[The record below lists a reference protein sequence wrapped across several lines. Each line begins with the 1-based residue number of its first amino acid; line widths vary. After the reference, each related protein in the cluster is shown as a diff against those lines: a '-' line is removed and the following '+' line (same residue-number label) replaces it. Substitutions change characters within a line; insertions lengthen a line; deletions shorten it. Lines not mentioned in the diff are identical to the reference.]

1 MSKEILEGVRLVEKE
16 KGIEPGTLLAA
27 IEDAL
32 LAAYRKMPDARH
44 PVRVDLDR
52 ETLDF
57 TAWSVTPQAWDAYL
71 EAHPHHQILAEA
83 PPDET
88 EIVSAADEPA
98 TDEEPE
104 PEPEIEWDWFGDEV
118 LVDVTPENF
127 SRIAGQT
134 AKQVLRQRINEAE
147 RSMMYDEY
155 ADRVGE
161 IVTGIVQQ
169 DDHRYAFVDLGRM
182 EAILPGSEKVPG
194 ERYEQGSRIKAVIIE
209 VRSEGK
215 GPQVVL
221 SRRSDE
227 LIRQLFEL
235 EVPEIADGLVEIRAV
250 AREPGYRAK
259 IAVESKTQGVDPVG
273 ACVGPRGSR
282 VRMVVSELRGEKIDI
297 IPWNDEPA
305 RFVAKALAPAKV
317 REVYVDDEH
326 RQATVVV
333 PDGELS
339 LAIGKEGL
347 NARLAHRLTGW
358 RIDIV
363 SETEYYAEE
372 AEHTYTGVATE
383 DGGRVPRPLRRRHIV
398 RQALSEPGPRR
409 KPLLRCPGPPGAG
422 GQAEEPAGNRPRPRP
437 PVRRLRPARRPGPAS
452 FGCARCVGRLS
463 SIGQRRLGAG
473 ACTSDPSAACAGHAR
488 RREALATAA
497 KNARLHA
504 APPTWR
510 SRCGMERPEAAWK
523 DLTIVAKKT
532 AEQEKPQEPASRARR
547 TAAEPVEAAEAAAP
561 TRCPPNVVDDE
572 EEPGAS
578 TARRPP
584 RPPSGPGQPGRH
596 ARPQR
601 GVAEAAAES

>member
-1 MSKEILEGVRLVEKE
+1 MSKELLEGVKALEKE
-16 KGIEPGTLLAA
+16 RGIEAETLLSA
-27 IEDAL
+27 IEEAL
-32 LAAYRKMPDARH
+32 LAAYKKMPDARH

-52 ETLDF
+52 ESGDYIV
-57 TAWSVTPQAWDAYL
+57 WSVAPEAWESYL
-71 EAHPHHQILAEA
+71 EAHPHHR
-83 PPDET
+83 PP
-88 EIVSAADEPA
+88 EPV
-98 TDEEPE
+98 EEPEPEQAQPAPDGAEQPAEEEE
-104 PEPEIEWDWFGDEV
+104 PEPEIEWGWFQPAQM
-118 LVDVTPENF
+118 VDVTPEGF

-134 AKQVLRQRINEAE
+134 AKQVLRQRIHEAE
-147 RSMMYDEY
+147 RSIMYDEY

-169 DDHRYAFVDLGRM
+169 DDNRYAFVDLGKM

-235 EVPEIADGLVEIRAV
+235 EVPEIADGLVSIRAV

-259 IAVESKTQGVDPVG
+259 IAVESKVQGVDPVG

-317 REVYVDDEH
+317 REVYVDDDAQ
-326 RQATVVV
+326 QATVVV

-363 SETEYYAEE
+363 SETEHYADDSDVP
-372 AEHTYTGVATE
+372 YTGAEGEE
-383 DGGRVPRPLRRRHIV
+383 DEFPGRCIAVTSSGKRCPN
-398 RQALSEPGPRR
+398 QALEGSRYCGV
-409 KPLLRCPGPPGAG
+409 
-422 GQAEEPAGNRPRPRP
+422 PA
-437 PVRRLRPARRPGPAS
+437 
-452 FGCARCVGRLS
+452 
-463 SIGQRRLGAG
+463 
-473 ACTSDPSAACAGHAR
+473 H
-488 RREALATAA
+488 RELAA
-497 KNARLHA
+497 KEE
-504 APPTWR
+504 
-510 SRCGMERPEAAWK
+510 G
-523 DLTIVAKKT
+523 
-532 AEQEKPQEPASRARR
+532 
-547 TAAEPVEAAEAAAP
+547 AAA
-561 TRCPPNVVDDE
+561 
-572 EEPGAS
+572 S
-578 TARRPP
+578 
-584 RPPSGPGQPGRH
+584 
-596 ARPQR
+596 
-601 GVAEAAAES
+601 

>member
-1 MSKEILEGVRLVEKE
+1 MSKEILEGVKLVEKE
-16 KGIEPGTLLAA
+16 KGIEADTLLAA

-32 LAAYRKMPDARH
+32 LAAYRKMPDARY
-44 PVRVDLDR
+44 PVRVHVDR
-52 ETLDF
+52 ESGDF
-57 TAWSVTPQAWDAYL
+57 IVWSVTPEAWESYL
-71 EAHPHHQILAEA
+71 EAHPHHRPVEPVEEVVDAQAAAAAADGA
-83 PPDET
+83 PPAEET
-88 EIVSAADEPA
+88 E
-98 TDEEPE
+98 PE
-104 PEPEIEWDWFGDEV
+104 EPEIEWDWFSSSQM
-118 LVDVTPENF
+118 VDVTPENF

-134 AKQVLRQRINEAE
+134 AKQVFRQRVHEAE
-147 RSMMYDEY
+147 RSIMYDEY

-169 DDHRYAFVDLGRM
+169 DDSRYAFVDLGRM

-227 LIRQLFEL
+227 LLRQLFEL
-235 EVPEIADGLVEIRAV
+235 EVPEIADGLVIIRQV

-259 IAVESKTQGVDPVG
+259 IAVESKVQGVDPVG

-317 REVYVDDEH
+317 REVYVDDEN

-363 SETEYYAEE
+363 SETEYYADDSD
-372 AEHTYTGVATE
+372 TVYTGAEGEE
-383 DGGRVPRPLRRRHIV
+383 DEFPGRCIAVTT
-398 RQALSEPGPRR
+398 SG
-409 KPLLRCPGPPGAG
+409 KRCPN
-422 GQAEEPAGNRPRPRP
+422 QAIEGSRYCGVPA
-437 PVRRLRPARRPGPAS
+437 
-452 FGCARCVGRLS
+452 
-463 SIGQRRLGAG
+463 
-473 ACTSDPSAACAGHAR
+473 H
-488 RREALATAA
+488 RELAA
-497 KNARLHA
+497 K
-504 APPTWR
+504 
-510 SRCGMERPEAAWK
+510 
-523 DLTIVAKKT
+523 
-532 AEQEKPQEPASRARR
+532 AEG
-547 TAAEPVEAAEAAAP
+547 AAA
-561 TRCPPNVVDDE
+561 
-572 EEPGAS
+572 S
-578 TARRPP
+578 
-584 RPPSGPGQPGRH
+584 
-596 ARPQR
+596 
-601 GVAEAAAES
+601 